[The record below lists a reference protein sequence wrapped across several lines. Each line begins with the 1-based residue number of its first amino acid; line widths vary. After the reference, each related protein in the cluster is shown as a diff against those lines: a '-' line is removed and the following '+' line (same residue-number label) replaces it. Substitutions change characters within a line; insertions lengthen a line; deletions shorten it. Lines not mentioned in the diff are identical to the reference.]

1 MNPTQQLHDL
11 GQSLWL
17 DNITRGLL
25 DTGTL
30 AAYIRD
36 YSITGL
42 TSNPTIFDRAIE
54 GGSDYDDD
62 ILAARAAG
70 EREEQIFFSLALS
83 DLRRA
88 AYLFAPVHERSDGI
102 DGWVSLEVS
111 PLVAHDTRATIEQAT
126 ALHTQGDRPNL
137 FIKIPGTL
145 EGLPAIEECTFAG
158 LPINVTLLFS
168 AEQYLASAEAYL
180 RGNERRVAAGLDPA
194 VTSVASVF
202 VSRWDA
208 AVAERVPGDLRDRL
222 GIAVAT
228 QAYQTYRALLDS
240 PRWGRLANE
249 GARPQRLLWASTSTK
264 NPTASDLLY
273 VSALV
278 APFTINTMPEATLRA
293 LADHGQFGDPL
304 PSDGGDARQLL
315 AAYAELG
322 IDHHALADRL
332 QQDGA
337 EAFARSWTSL
347 LASIAAK
354 QDALTSSDV
363 SAPG

>member
-25 DTGTL
+25 DKGTL
-30 AAYIRD
+30 AEYIND

-54 GGSDYDDD
+54 AGSDYDGEM
-62 ILAARAAG
+62 LAAKAAG
-70 EREEQIFFSLALS
+70 APEEQVFFALALS

-88 AYLFAPVHERSDGI
+88 ADLFTPVHRRSDGI

-111 PLVAHDTRATIEQAT
+111 PLLAHDTRATIEQAA
-126 ALHTQGDRPNL
+126 ALHAQADRPNL
-137 FIKIPGTL
+137 FIKIPGTA

-168 AEQYLASAEAYL
+168 AEQYVASAEAYL
-180 RGNERRVAAGLDPA
+180 RGIERRVAAGLDPA
-194 VTSVASVF
+194 VASVASVF

-208 AVAERVPGDLRDRL
+208 AVAERAPAELRDRL
-222 GIAVAT
+222 GVAVAG
-228 QAYQTYRALLDS
+228 QAYRAYRELLDS

-264 NPTASDLLY
+264 TPTAPDLLY
-273 VSALV
+273 VTALA
-278 APFTINTMPEATLRA
+278 APFTINTMPENTLHA
-293 LADHGQFGDPL
+293 LADHGRIRDL
-304 PSDGGDARQLL
+304 MPSDGGDAEAVL
-315 AAYAELG
+315 AAYTEVG
-322 IDHHALADRL
+322 IDHHALAEQL
-332 QQDGA
+332 QHDGA
-337 EAFARSWTSL
+337 EAFDRSWRSL

-354 QDALTSSDV
+354 QDRLTSPV
-363 SAPG
+363 I